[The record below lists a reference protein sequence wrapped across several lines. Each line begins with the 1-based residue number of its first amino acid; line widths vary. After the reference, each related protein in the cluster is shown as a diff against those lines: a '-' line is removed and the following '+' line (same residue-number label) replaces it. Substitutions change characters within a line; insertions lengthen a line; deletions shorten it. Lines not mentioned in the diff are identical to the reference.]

1 MNKAGKPTKLFV
13 EAEKTMIK
21 MGDWGEEETQRRCV
35 YVFRCYDEQISSFS
49 IGSVSGKQ
57 S

>member
-21 MGDWGEEETQRRCV
+21 MGDWGEGETEKMCICFQML
-35 YVFRCYDEQISSFS
+35 
-49 IGSVSGKQ
+49 
-57 S
+57 